1 MEEILIADSLRCYQQ
16 KNWETPFSLSGLP
29 GERIFVHG
37 TRDQCRFLFEM
48 VSGLRKPDAG
58 CVSVSKQDLYALSES
73 ELAVFRREKIGAIPQ
88 GGGFLPEFSLLEQL
102 LWPLRL
108 SGQEMEVLRS
118 RIQTLDLRYFPTHNL
133 YNPAKRCS
141 VRTKSLA
148 VLVRAILFQPKL
160 IILNGTFEEL
170 DAKDTEIVWEQ
181 VPKICDPN
189 TCFLYLSSTPIP
201 QQFSWTRQLRI

>member
-1 MEEILIADSLRCYQQ
+1 MEEILIAGSLRCYQQ
-16 KNWETPFSLSGLP
+16 KNWENPFSLRGLP

-48 VSGLRKPDAG
+48 LSGLRTPDAG
-58 CVSVSKQDLYALSES
+58 HVQVLGQGLYELPEH
-73 ELAVFRREKIGAIPQ
+73 ELAMFRREKIGAIPQ
-88 GGGFLPEFSLLEQL
+88 EGGFLPEFTFLEQL

-108 SGQEMEVLRS
+108 AGQEVEVLKD
-118 RIQTLDLRYFPTHNL
+118 RIQALDLRYFPTHNL
-133 YNPAKRCS
+133 YNPAKRCT

-148 VLVRAILFQPKL
+148 VLVRATLFQPKL
-160 IILNGTFEEL
+160 IILNGTFENL
-170 DAKDTEIVWEQ
+170 DAKDTEIIWEQ
-181 VPKICDPN
+181 VPKICDPG

>member
-16 KNWETPFSLSGLP
+16 KNWENPFSLRGLP

-48 VSGLRKPDAG
+48 LSGLRTPDAG
-58 CVSVSKQDLYALSES
+58 HVQVLGQGLYELPEH
-73 ELAVFRREKIGAIPQ
+73 ELAMFRREKIGAIPQ
-88 GGGFLPEFSLLEQL
+88 EGGFLPEFSLLEQL

-108 SGQEMEVLRS
+108 AGQEVEVLKD
-118 RIQTLDLRYFPTHNL
+118 RIQALDLRYFPTHNL
-133 YNPAKRCS
+133 YNPAKRCT

-148 VLVRAILFQPKL
+148 VLVRATLFQPKL
-160 IILNGTFEEL
+160 IILNGTFENL
-170 DAKDTEIVWEQ
+170 DAKDTEIIWEQ
-181 VPKICDPN
+181 VPKICDLG

>member
-1 MEEILIADSLRCYQQ
+1 MEEILIADFLRCYQQ
-16 KNWETPFSLSGLP
+16 KNWETPFSLKGLP

-48 VSGLRKPDAG
+48 VSGLRRPGAG
-58 CVSVSKQDLYALSES
+58 YVSVLEQDLYTLSES

-88 GGGFLPEFSLLEQL
+88 GGGFLPEFSILEQL

-118 RIQTLDLRYFPTHNL
+118 RIQALDLRYLPTHNL
-133 YNPAKRCS
+133 YNPAKRCT
-141 VRTKSLA
+141 VRTRSLA
-148 VLVRAILFQPKL
+148 VLVRATLFQPKL
-160 IILNGTFEEL
+160 IILNGTFEDL

-181 VPKICDPN
+181 VPKICGPD